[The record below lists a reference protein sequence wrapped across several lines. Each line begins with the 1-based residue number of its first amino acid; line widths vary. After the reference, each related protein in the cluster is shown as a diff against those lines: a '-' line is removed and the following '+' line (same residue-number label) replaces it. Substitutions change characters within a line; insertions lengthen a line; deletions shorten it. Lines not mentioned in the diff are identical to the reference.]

1 MLKNA
6 CTSALPLVASRKQHF
21 SIPEKPEMAKRET
34 PRKKVVVHTSNPST
48 WRQKQGEVCESK
60 TNLLWGSLPHLQ
72 HWPCRW
78 THTHRR
84 LAFTQVLV
92 TNPNPHTFEAG
103 ASPTEPSPQRLQIPL

>member
-78 THTHRR
+78 THTEAPGIYTGAGDQPQSSHFRSRR
-84 LAFTQVLV
+84 FT
-92 TNPNPHTFEAG
+92 H
-103 ASPTEPSPQRLQIPL
+103 